1 MSTNLKTAIARILE
15 NGKINLQRLTIIKT
29 MRGQLSIQDR
39 QAQLIT
45 RLKNINQKQKD
56 IIKDLK
62 SELAGKNKRIANL
75 EEQLRDKEKQ
85 RQEML
90 ARWYKPNNKTANGE
104 PRKPR
109 ERAYHRP
116 NPPDNEVNEEHSFP
130 IRNCPICKKPLGNIA
145 DTAIRY
151 EEDIDLSPRKTVKRY
166 IIHRYWC
173 PHCQTF
179 VRSNKIPE
187 IQRIGPNVMGYILY
201 ARYRL
206 RLPYNLIKDSLLD
219 LHDFKISE
227 GEISQKLKEA
237 QDLFGKDYDSICKLI
252 QEAKAVYA
260 DETGWRMNGNNWWL
274 WVFAAEKG
282 IRYVIEESRGK
293 GVPQLVLG
301 QKADRTIISDGYAA
315 YGKLPGDKQ
324 QCWVHLLRN
333 AKAAS
338 FLLYSDLLKIY
349 FDLTQ
354 ELTNPVNERKPIAEF
369 QTRLKEIIQKKYH
382 DLDAKKIQ
390 NRCQNH
396 LPFLFTCLEYE
407 NVLPENNT
415 AERAIRKQVVMRKIF
430 GGSRSVSGAKAHE
443 VNTSVIET
451 QLRQNPGQSFFKV
464 MLPLINQ
471 RRSEL

>member
-1 MSTNLKTAIARILE
+1 MQFHFTEVAFQKRIF
-15 NGKINLQRLTIIKT
+15 
-29 MRGQLSIQDR
+29 DR

-56 IIKDLK
+56 TIKDLK
-62 SELAGKNKRIANL
+62 SELAVKEKQIAKL

-90 ARWYKPNNKTANGE
+90 ARWYKPNKKTENDE
-104 PRKPR
+104 PRKTR
-109 ERAYHRP
+109 ERTYHRP
-116 NPPDNEVNEEHSFP
+116 NPSDSEVNEEHSFP
-130 IRNCPICKKPLGNIA
+130 ICNCPICKKPLSNIA
-145 DTAIRY
+145 DTAIKY
-151 EEDIDLSPRKTVKRY
+151 EEDIDLAPRKTVKKF

-173 PHCQTF
+173 QNCQTF
-179 VRSNKIPE
+179 VRSSKIPE
-187 IQRIGPNVMGYILY
+187 IQRIGPNILGYILY

-227 GEISQKLKEA
+227 GEISQKLKES
-237 QDLFGKDYDSICKLI
+237 QELFGKDYEAICKLI

-260 DETGWRMNGNNWWL
+260 DETGWRMNGDNWWL
-274 WVFAAEKG
+274 WVFVTEKG

-301 QKADRTIISDGYAA
+301 GKADRTIISDGYAA

-354 ELTNPVNERKPIAEF
+354 ELTKPVNERKLIAEF
-369 QTRLKEIIQKKYH
+369 QTRLEEIIQKKYR
-382 DLDAKKIQ
+382 DLEANKIQ
-390 NRCQNH
+390 NRCQKH
-396 LPFLFTCLEYE
+396 LPFLFTCLKH
-407 NVLPENNT
+407 NGVLPENNT

-430 GGSRSVSGAKAHE
+430 GGSRSIDGAKAHE

-464 MLPLINQ
+464 MLPLIKQ
-471 RRSEL
+471 RRSKL

>member
-1 MSTNLKTAIARILE
+1 
-15 NGKINLQRLTIIKT
+15 

-62 SELAGKNKRIANL
+62 SELAAKEKQIFKL

-90 ARWYKPNNKTANGE
+90 ARWYKPNKKGEREE

-109 ERAYHRP
+109 EQSYHRP
-116 NPPDNEVNEEHSFP
+116 NPPDSEVNEEHSFP
-130 IRNCPICKKPLGNIA
+130 ICNCPICKKPLGNIA
-145 DTAIRY
+145 DTSIKY
-151 EEDIDLSPRKTVKRY
+151 EEDIDLALRKTVRKY

-173 PHCQTF
+173 SRCQTF
-179 VRSNKIPE
+179 VRSGKIPE

-227 GEISQKLKEA
+227 GEISQQLKEA
-237 QDLFGKDYDSICKLI
+237 QKLFGKDYDAICKLI

-274 WVFAAEKG
+274 WVFVTEKG

-301 QKADRTIISDGYAA
+301 GKADRTIISAGYAA

-354 ELTNPVNERKPIAEF
+354 ELTKPINERKLIIEF
-369 QTRLKEIIQKKYH
+369 QTRLQEIIQKKYR
-382 DLDAKKIQ
+382 DADAAKIQ

-396 LPFLFTCLEYE
+396 LSFLFTCLNYE
-407 NVLPENNT
+407 DVLPENNT
-415 AERAIRKQVVMRKIF
+415 AERAIRKQVVMSKIF
-430 GGSRSVSGAKAHE
+430 GGSRSINGAKAHE

>member
-1 MSTNLKTAIARILE
+1 
-15 NGKINLQRLTIIKT
+15 

-45 RLKNINQKQKD
+45 RLKNIDQRQKD
-56 IIKDLK
+56 AIRDLK
-62 SELAGKNKRIANL
+62 SELAAKDKQIAKL

-90 ARWYKPNNKTANGE
+90 ARWYKPNKKTESNE

-109 ERAYHRP
+109 EQSYHRP
-116 NPPDNEVNEEHSFP
+116 NPPDSEVNEEHSFP
-130 IRNCPICKKPLGNIA
+130 ICNCPICKKPLGDIA
-145 DTAIRY
+145 DTSFKY
-151 EEDIDLSPRKTVKRY
+151 EEDIDLAPRKTVKKY

-173 PHCQTF
+173 NHCQTF
-179 VRSNKIPE
+179 VRSSKIPE
-187 IQRIGPNVMGYILY
+187 IQRIGPNAMGYLLY

-237 QDLFGKDYDSICKLI
+237 QELFGKDHDAICKLI

-260 DETGWRMNGNNWWL
+260 DETGWRMNGGNWWL
-274 WVFAAEKG
+274 WVFVTEKG

-301 QKADRTIISDGYAA
+301 GKTDRTIISDGYAA
-315 YGKLPGDKQ
+315 YKNLPGDKQ

-354 ELTNPVNERKPIAEF
+354 ELTKPVNERKPIIEF
-369 QTRLKEIIQKKYH
+369 QTCLQEIIQNKYR
-382 DLDAKKIQ
+382 DPDAKKIQ

-396 LPFLFTCLEYE
+396 LPFLFTCPQYE

-430 GGSRSVSGAKAHE
+430 GGSRSVNGAKAHE

-451 QLRQNPGQSFFKV
+451 QLRQNPDKSFFKV